1 MNLLS
6 YPLSR
11 VCKIVPFSRATATG
25 KEKTKK
31 QKLILGGDDVCVGW
45 SPIQFVGSC
54 ASRAAS
60 SLSTPAAVDAIDHLI
75 SAAYNA
81 AVAEITDDF
90 DALLVSP
97 TDGS

>member
-11 VCKIVPFSRATATG
+11 ACKTVPLSGATATG
-25 KEKTKK
+25 NKK
-31 QKLILGGDDVCVGW
+31 NKKLSLGGDDVGVGW
-45 SPIQFVGSC
+45 SHIQFVSSC

-81 AVAEITDDF
+81 AVAETTDDF
-90 DALLVSP
+90 DAPLVSP